1 VTMSDWVPGTDVD
14 GEIRIPTEALLR
26 LVYGRLDTGHTP
38 AEVSAN
44 GIDLD
49 RLRAVFPGF

>member
-1 VTMSDWVPGTDVD
+1 V
-14 GEIRIPTEALLR
+14 LLR
-26 LVYGRLDTGHTP
+26 LVYGRLDADHTP
-38 AEVSAN
+38 EVITD